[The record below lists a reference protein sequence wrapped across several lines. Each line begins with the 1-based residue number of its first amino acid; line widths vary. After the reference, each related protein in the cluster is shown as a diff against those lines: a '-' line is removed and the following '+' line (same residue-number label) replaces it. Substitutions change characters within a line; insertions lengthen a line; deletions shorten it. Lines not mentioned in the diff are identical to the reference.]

1 MTSSR
6 EKIEKIIRDSVT
18 PYKCKPLKKTE
29 KVNTILKTK
38 LREPTP
44 INKKFIF
51 ILIYVFL
58 LLVAFF
64 NI

>member
-6 EKIEKIIRDSVT
+6 EKIEKIIRDSIT
-18 PYKCKPLKKTE
+18 PYKCKPLKKTQ
-29 KVNTILKTK
+29 KVNTILKKK

-44 INKKFIF
+44 TNKKLLL
-51 ILIYVFL
+51 ILIYAFL